1 MEQVISG
8 LTQDSR
14 NQIKQLLQKKLVE
27 GPETVEG
34 DRRIVKV
41 ERSSTGVREPKEILK
56 SLVNRE
62 REEED

>member
-8 LTQDSR
+8 LTQDSH

-56 SLVNRE
+56 ILVNRE